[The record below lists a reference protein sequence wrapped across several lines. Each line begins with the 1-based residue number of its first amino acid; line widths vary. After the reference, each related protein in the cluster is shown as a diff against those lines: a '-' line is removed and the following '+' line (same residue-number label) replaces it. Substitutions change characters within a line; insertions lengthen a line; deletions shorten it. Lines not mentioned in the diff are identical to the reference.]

1 MTYSSL
7 LENIKK
13 VEVTINN
20 RYSPTNVRGMVHDF
34 VTIRQVGDAKP
45 TYRYRYFQSWYQVPY
60 SSSFPTHP
68 LAFCK
73 HSAIQ
78 CIRLVEIFF

>member
-20 RYSPTNVRGMVHDF
+20 RYSPTNVRGMVHNF

-45 TYRYRYFQSWYQVPY
+45 TYRYRYFQSWTK
-60 SSSFPTHP
+60 SHTLLLSLPTHW
-68 LAFCK
+68 L
-73 HSAIQ
+73 SASIA
-78 CIRLVEIFF
+78 LFSA